1 MGCKIIVLNLP
12 RDFTEDELKVLFEPH
27 GRIISCDLVLD
38 KNTGLSKGFG
48 FIIMELVS
56 QVEIAVKALHQT
68 RLKKQKIRVKL
79 ATQEQQMN

>member
-1 MGCKIIVLNLP
+1 LGCKIIVLNLP

-27 GRIISCDLVLD
+27 GEIISCDLVLD

-56 QVEIAVKALHQT
+56 QADIAVKALHQT

>member
-27 GRIISCDLVLD
+27 GEIISCDLVLD

-56 QVEIAVKALHQT
+56 QADIAVKALHQT

>member
-1 MGCKIIVLNLP
+1 LGCKIIVLNLP

-48 FIIMELVS
+48 FIIMELAS
-56 QVEIAVKALHQT
+56 QADIAVKALHQT
-68 RLKKQKIRVKL
+68 RMKKQKIRVKL